1 MSRLHILAR
10 FVLDWLRGERVKKLE
25 LELGTGS
32 PLSPFIPDENTQ
44 GITLKPAAMAR
55 QELLLLLG
63 SAPILSEQGVLR
75 A

>member
-1 MSRLHILAR
+1 MSEHSHSFSSL
-10 FVLDWLRGERVKKLE
+10 FFNERRPL
-25 LELGTGS
+25 LGTGT

-63 SAPILSEQGVLR
+63 SAPVLSEQGVLR

>member
-1 MSRLHILAR
+1 M
-10 FVLDWLRGERVKKLE
+10 VDERVKKLE
-25 LELGTGS
+25 LELGIGS

-44 GITLKPAAMAR
+44 GKTLKPAAMAR